1 MKKLLQIPSKF
12 CVAIERNNIIH
23 NYKKLV
29 FKPQGKSCTMSPFM
43 TMFHLPVG
51 KTTFEFSN
59 LNIGKL
65 VFVGIHFPIEYCL
78 LEILVKYAKP

>member
-1 MKKLLQIPSKF
+1 M
-12 CVAIERNNIIH
+12 
-23 NYKKLV
+23 
-29 FKPQGKSCTMSPFM
+29 PQGKSCTVSSYDYVQFS
-43 TMFHLPVG
+43 VG